1 MRKLAMVLCLAV
13 LAGLFVCCAA
23 GCGRS
28 GGKPGSNVLDVQ
40 VGRPE
45 LQEGSD
51 DVQQGGLPGRNDGAD
66 GNGGSPTVS
75 YGDHSGLED
84 AELRGFA
91 LKAPEELLI
100 SAKISGIPGSYKLSY
115 THPEVPQSLH
125 FSVSLRIYEEGP
137 EGDLLRES
145 YDSDGAWMAD
155 PSAYDPHA
163 RTVEIPLAIKTS
175 LSDKYVLLSAKCF
188 GSSIST
194 YSAAAIHD
202 YDGTISG
209 GFEGVFAWSR

>member
-1 MRKLAMVLCLAV
+1 MRKLAIVLCLAV

-23 GCGRS
+23 GCGRAGNAP
-28 GGKPGSNVLDVQ
+28 GGNVLDVQ
-40 VGRPE
+40 IGGSAGGQ
-45 LQEGSD
+45 QEGAA
-51 DVQQGGLPGRNDGAD
+51 DVQPGGGLPGSVDS
-66 GNGGSPTVS
+66 GGSPTIS
-75 YGDHSGLED
+75 YEDHSGQED
-84 AELRGFA
+84 AELRSFA
-91 LKAPEELLI
+91 LKAPEELLV

-115 THPEVPQSLH
+115 THPEVPQNLH
-125 FSVSLRIYEEGP
+125 FSISLRIYEEGP

>member
-1 MRKLAMVLCLAV
+1 M
-13 LAGLFVCCAA
+13 
-23 GCGRS
+23 
-28 GGKPGSNVLDVQ
+28 
-40 VGRPE
+40 
-45 LQEGSD
+45 
-51 DVQQGGLPGRNDGAD
+51 
-66 GNGGSPTVS
+66 
-75 YGDHSGLED
+75 
-84 AELRGFA
+84 
-91 LKAPEELLI
+91 
-100 SAKISGIPGSYKLSY
+100 
-115 THPEVPQSLH
+115 
-125 FSVSLRIYEEGP
+125 RIYEEGP